1 MEEWSMTPDPQDP
14 TQGNIKAQL
23 LCFGLPDG
31 HKATPQEN
39 ILNLSLLLA
48 DNKTILD
55 YQFEVGDQFAEDDT
69 AHLTLHL
76 EIQLPEPLPD
86 VKPEGGQG
94 GGFDATVNDWGEEID
109 IAVPV

>member
-1 MEEWSMTPDPQDP
+1 MQQIELFER
-14 TQGNIKAQL
+14 QL
-23 LCFGLPDG
+23 AIAKKCALPVAIHTRD
-31 HKATPQEN
+31 
-39 ILNLSLLLA
+39 
-48 DNKTILD
+48 
-55 YQFEVGDQFAEDDT
+55 AEDDT